1 MGRLGLRFQDRED
14 GNGAGGGGAY
24 STRNSIQYPLIN
36 HKMEMK
42 KKKGEGAL
50 FTFFRLYK
58 REVWKIVVPMFLWSL
73 WICIL

>member
-1 MGRLGLRFQDRED
+1 MAMGWGWGCRIAQG
-14 GNGAGGGGAY
+14 
-24 STRNSIQYPLIN
+24 TQYPLIN
-36 HKMEMK
+36 QKMEMK

-58 REVWKIVVPMFLWSL
+58 REVWKIVVPVFLWSL